1 MDRSVSRLT
10 TLALTSLA
18 HFVNDGTVFF
28 VPVIAAIVAADRR
41 VDPLAVTALF
51 LIFYATSP
59 VVSPLVGRLA
69 DRRGR
74 NGSLMAIG
82 VAVLSLGL
90 LGFYFALS
98 LTTGPALV
106 AALLV
111 SALVTGSGA
120 AFYHP
125 LGASLLQG
133 AFHDSRRGLA
143 LGLNGALGS
152 LGRALYPSLYF
163 LGGLVITGYGSV
175 ALFAG
180 IGLAAGVAIWMGVRV
195 PARQREEQVASAGAS
210 APSSEALTRGIIL
223 LTLVAFFRSVATRGI
238 AAWIPTHLA
247 TERSLGV
254 SADLG
259 IAVTVMYASAVVGQP
274 LFGLLVDRIDK
285 RLVLGAAS
293 IGSAI
298 AILGYLGAGANSI
311 AYAWLFAFGLF
322 TFSGFPLLLS
332 MVNDYVPRR
341 SSSLANALVWGVGNS
356 AGNALGPV
364 IVGVMIG
371 SDYGRLDWAFTIF
384 AALAVASSF
393 ATAFVPRPARV
404 GKMASFGG

>member
-28 VPVIAAIVAADRR
+28 VPVIAAIVAADGH
-41 VDPLAVTALF
+41 VDPLAITALF
-51 LIFYATSP
+51 LIFYAASP
-59 VVSPLVGRLA
+59 VISPLVGRLA
-69 DRRGR
+69 DRLGR

-82 VAVLSLGL
+82 ITIVSLGL

-106 AALLV
+106 ASLLV

-163 LGGLVITGYGSV
+163 LVGLVISGYGSV

-180 IGLAAGVAIWMGVRV
+180 GGLLVGVAIWTGVRV
-195 PARQREEQVASAGAS
+195 PAGKRQERPATEEAA
-210 APSSEALTRGIIL
+210 APSSEALTRGIVL

-259 IAVTVMYASAVVGQP
+259 IAVTIMYASAVIGQP

-285 RLVLGAAS
+285 RAVLGAAS
-293 IGSAI
+293 VGSAV
-298 AILGYLGAGANSI
+298 AILGYVGAGANSV

-364 IVGVMIG
+364 IVGIMIG
-371 SDYGRLDWAFTIF
+371 SDYAKLDWAFTIF
-384 AALAVASSF
+384 ALLAVASSF
-393 ATAFVPRPARV
+393 AVAFVPKPARV
-404 GKMASFGG
+404 GRMASFGG